1 MAAGVVLADDHA
13 LVRQGLAALLE
24 REGFVVMGQAAD
36 GQEAVRLVQRLN
48 PEVAVL
54 DISMPRFN
62 GLNAAL
68 ELGRSCP
75 RVRIIL
81 LTRHDESQYVSEA
94 LRCGVRGYVL
104 KTQAATDL
112 VHAIHEVCRGK
123 VYLSPGISAAVA
135 DAYGSPAR
143 AGESLSVRERQV
155 LQLIAEGKTTR
166 DIAAQMNVSVK
177 TIESHRTNLMQKLDI
192 HEIAGLVR
200 YAIRNGMVQP

>member
-1 MAAGVVLADDHA
+1 MGAGVVLADDHA

-24 REGFVVMGQAAD
+24 REGFTVLGQAAD
-36 GQEAVRLVQRLN
+36 GQEAVRLAQRLS
-48 PEVAVL
+48 PDVIVL
-54 DISMPRFN
+54 DISMPLFN
-62 GLNAAL
+62 GLNAAM
-68 ELGRSCP
+68 ELARTCP
-75 RVRIIL
+75 RVRIVL

-94 LRCGVRGYVL
+94 LRGGVRGYVL

-112 VHAIHEVCRGK
+112 VHAIREVCKGK

-135 DAYGSPAR
+135 DAYGSPGR
-143 AGESLSVRERQV
+143 ASETLSVRERQV

-166 DIAAQMNVSVK
+166 DIAGQMNVSVK
-177 TIESHRTNLMQKLDI
+177 TIESHRTKLMQKLDI